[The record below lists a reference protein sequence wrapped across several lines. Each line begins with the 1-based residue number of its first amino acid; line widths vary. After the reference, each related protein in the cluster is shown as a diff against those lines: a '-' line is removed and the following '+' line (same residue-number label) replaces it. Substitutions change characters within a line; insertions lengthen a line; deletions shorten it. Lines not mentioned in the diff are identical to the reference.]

1 MIGAAFTAV
10 INAFVKDLLTPLI
23 AALFG
28 KPDFSAIGFTLNN
41 SRFPVGDFIN
51 AVLMFIIVALVIYY
65 FVVIPLGGVA
75 ARLGPAAVAMAP
87 CPECLSD
94 VPQAARR
101 CKYCTAQL
109 RGA

>member
-65 FVVIPLGGVA
+65 FVVIPLSGVA
-75 ARLGPAAVAMAP
+75 ARLGPAAVAMAQ

-94 VPQAARR
+94 VPRAARR

-109 RGA
+109 GGA